1 MVEYKAK
8 WTESQSEL
16 QQQLKQAKKDAR
28 DAQLTKEQVEDELR
42 ELSDA
47 VEIATLDKE
56 MAEEKVRNT
65 TVIPFSTSFSLS
77 ITCPFCKIVLHFSL
91 FLSLSPSL
99 S

>member
-8 WTESQSEL
+8 WTESQSDL
-16 QQQLKQAKKDAR
+16 QQQLKQAKKEAR

-56 MAEEKVRNT
+56 MAEEKVWLNDNNY
-65 TVIPFSTSFSLS
+65 SWQ
-77 ITCPFCKIVLHFSL
+77 
-91 FLSLSPSL
+91 
-99 S
+99 

>member
-56 MAEEKVRNT
+56 MAEEKVRNA
-65 TVIPFSTSFSLS
+65 TVIPFSTSLSLLYN
-77 ITCPFCKIVLHFSL
+77 ILLHFSL
-91 FLSLSPSL
+91 FLSLSLCL